1 MIFFFCVVLGIGPFF
16 KKKKFLVLVLTSC
29 MKKLSTLDLAM
40 VLVLENVGIRFD

>member
-1 MIFFFCVVLGIGPFF
+1 MIFFGVVLGIGPFF
-16 KKKKFLVLVLTSC
+16 KKKILVLVLTSC